1 LSSIPRAK
9 SSVRVYS
16 GDQLLL
22 LAGDWLFRTGKRKK
36 EKEKKRRE

>member
-1 LSSIPRAK
+1 MPRAK

-22 LAGDWLFRTGKRKK
+22 LVRVVGVERKK
-36 EKEKKRRE
+36 REKEKR

>member
-1 LSSIPRAK
+1 MPRAK

-22 LAGDWLFRTGKRKK
+22 VERKK
-36 EKEKKRRE
+36 EREGGKREREKREG